1 MIFLHNLEM
10 LKNFDVEKF
19 VISIS
24 TDNMMVSTG
33 FSQKLAHF
41 L

>member
-1 MIFLHNLEM
+1 VRFLHNLEM

-24 TDNMMVSTG
+24 TDNILVSTG
-33 FSQKLAHF
+33 ISQKMAHF